1 MKIKST
7 SIDIRRPITKI
18 HLTHNGLP
26 PLRVRLLN
34 ISTFEFNQKH
44 GTAAMNEHSLKN
56 KVFIRDG
63 SLGYLSTS
71 KIQR

>member
-26 PLRVRLLN
+26 PLW
-34 ISTFEFNQKH
+34 
-44 GTAAMNEHSLKN
+44 LK
-56 KVFIRDG
+56 
-63 SLGYLSTS
+63 
-71 KIQR
+71 Q